1 MHFKSHNPKN
11 RFSGETSEQSLRVA
25 PGTTANFVPEPPTT
39 HYIDGGTAGGDNRVE
54 ALAPATVRR
63 FAAALYD
70 LGLTDQVGGAEWIH
84 PAGGGVGFSDLTAV
98 QFDRFILRLEALA
111 GGEPTPCP
119 EKAQPESERYIQLT
133 LF

>member
-11 RFSGETSEQSLRVA
+11 RFSGETSEQSLLVA

-84 PAGGGVGFSDLTAV
+84 PAGG
-98 QFDRFILRLEALA
+98 
-111 GGEPTPCP
+111 EPTPCP
-119 EKAQPESERYIQLT
+119 EKVQPESERYVQLT